1 MAITSTN
8 VFGFIPG
15 QAAQR
20 SSKSQNKFLMGI
32 GYPLAKSRTKKVF
45 GEVKNISNGAY
56 ITKTVDKSLII
67 GMLRQ
72 LFLTKKG
79 ERVMNPSF
87 GLDLKEY
94 IFSPLDLTTFEILRS
109 DIVSQ
114 LKTFIPF
121 LEVVRLNIFESN
133 PTLADNGINIKLTVR
148 ILDVNFI
155 APFEVEVNVG

>member
-15 QAAQR
+15 RAAQR